1 MHEDRLSY
9 SHGRQEHL
17 SVGFRPETKEQLEAT
32 LDTRTE
38 TFSAMSGVQIP
49 PHNKSQVIEQMI
61 ITRLS
66 AITYACP
73 KLGYSII

>member
-17 SVGFRPETKEQLEAT
+17 SVGFKPDTKEQLEAT
-32 LDTRTE
+32 LNTRRE

-49 PHNKSQVIEQMI
+49 PQIS
-61 ITRLS
+61 
-66 AITYACP
+66 
-73 KLGYSII
+73 